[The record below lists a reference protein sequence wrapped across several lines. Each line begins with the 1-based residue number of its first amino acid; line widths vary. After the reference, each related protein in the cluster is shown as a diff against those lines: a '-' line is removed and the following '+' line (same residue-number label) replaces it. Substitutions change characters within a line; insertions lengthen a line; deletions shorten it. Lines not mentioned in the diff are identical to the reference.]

1 MDREIPKSERRKATL
16 LKILIWGG
24 ITATLGIGMAI
35 TLSLINPSVK
45 LSDLN
50 VGTAEIHTL
59 KTTVSCTGRI
69 APAFEEIIIS
79 PISSR
84 IIDVYAHAGD
94 SLHEGDPILL
104 LDLSATTTD
113 LEKSSDNRSI
123 TSLGAEQTRLTN
135 ITNLK
140 DLEMQVSIKE
150 MEAGQARQQWL
161 NEIYL
166 DSLGS
171 GSGEKVEEARLAYE
185 RSRLQL
191 RQLRVRLENETHT
204 ARIAEQ
210 TKQLELSIAS
220 RNEAAQNRL
229 LADAR
234 VKAPRNAVL
243 TSISASIGQP
253 VSQGDRLATI
263 ADLSR
268 FKADGEAADIYAPFI
283 RPGASTTV
291 KVGSKNY
298 HGMISYV
305 EAASSD
311 GMLRFSVLLDEDSQ
325 GLRPGVRA
333 NLYVT
338 AEEIPDALTIPRFTD
353 YTEPGKYRLFV
364 FTSDSELEPVT
375 VTLGEANYD
384 RIEVKSGLKAGDR
397 VVLTSLR
404 RFENARALKVK

>member
-1 MDREIPKSERRKATL
+1 MDREIPKSERRKAAL
-16 LKILIWGG
+16 RKILIWGG
-24 ITATLGIGMAI
+24 AAAVVGTGIAI
-35 TLSLINPSVK
+35 TLSLLNPSVK
-45 LSDLN
+45 RTDLI
-50 VGTAEIHTL
+50 VGTAEVQTL
-59 KTTVSCTGRI
+59 ETTVSCSGRI
-69 APAFEEIIIS
+69 SPAFEEIIIS

-113 LEKSSDNRSI
+113 LEKISDNRSI
-123 TSLGAEQTRLTN
+123 TTLGAEQTHLAN
-135 ITNLK
+135 VTNLK

-191 RQLRVRLENETHT
+191 QQLRVRLENETHT

-210 TKQLELSIAS
+210 TKQLEVSIAS
-220 RNEAAQNRL
+220 RNEAAQSRL

-253 VSQGDRLATI
+253 VNQGDRLATI
-263 ADLSR
+263 ADLTR
-268 FKADGEAADIYAPFI
+268 FKAEGEAADIYAPFI

-298 HGMISYV
+298 HGMVSYV

-384 RIEVKSGLKAGDR
+384 RIEVKSGLSAGDR

>member
-1 MDREIPKSERRKATL
+1 MDREIPKSERRKAAL
-16 LKILIWGG
+16 RKILIWGG
-24 ITATLGIGMAI
+24 AAAVVGTGIAI
-35 TLSLINPSVK
+35 TLSLLNPSVK
-45 LSDLN
+45 RSDLI
-50 VGTAEIHTL
+50 VGTAEVQTL
-59 KTTVSCTGRI
+59 ETTVSCSGRI
-69 APAFEEIIIS
+69 SPAFEEIIIS

-113 LEKSSDNRSI
+113 LEKISDNRSI
-123 TSLGAEQTRLTN
+123 TTLGAEQTHLAN
-135 ITNLK
+135 VTNLK

-150 MEAGQARQQWL
+150 MEVGQARQQWL

-191 RQLRVRLENETHT
+191 QQLRVRLENETHT

-210 TKQLELSIAS
+210 TKQLEVSIAS
-220 RNEAAQNRL
+220 RNEAAQSRL

-253 VSQGDRLATI
+253 VNQGDRLATI
-263 ADLSR
+263 ADLTR
-268 FKADGEAADIYAPFI
+268 FKAEGEAADIYAPFI

-298 HGMISYV
+298 HGMVSYV

-375 VTLGEANYD
+375 VTLGAANYD
-384 RIEVKSGLKAGDR
+384 RIEVKSGLSAGDR